1 VANELVILKP
11 RLKESFTVSS
21 GPQSSFEFEET
32 KTLAKQIEY
41 YRLISQFIRTL
52 KGRDSLN
59 TVALKA
65 FLEPIKASNNH
76 FAKVYLFNFFS
87 RFALLVKEHAESG
100 IISNLDESIHYGS
113 LLYKSR
119 KE

>member
-1 VANELVILKP
+1 MLKELINMKP
-11 RLKESFTVSS
+11 ILKESCASHTLSH
-21 GPQSSFEFEET
+21 ETYTFEET

-41 YRLISQFIRTL
+41 YRLISQFIKTL
-52 KGRDSLN
+52 KGKDSLN

-87 RFALLVKEHAESG
+87 
-100 IISNLDESIHYGS
+100 
-113 LLYKSR
+113 SR
-119 KE
+119 L